1 MPPYWGTCRWVVLY
15 HSGYFHRCQG
25 LGKRVVGS
33 SCVLVSTG
41 EVRAG
46 KEGVLLGL
54 LREEESF
61 ALWGSGACAE
71 SSPASHYSLRVGR
84 GASGQ
89 EASGAA
95 GAEVLLSKC
104 WLSGGT
110 VCAMKQEDPN
120 SRDKVRAKC
129 PSPQLLMAGRGI
141 VRRLCVAKTS
151 ERGMQELP
159 QGRVPPLLGKWGPGQ
174 VVDTCRAPMPAMF
187 PSPKAQALP
196 FSQLGRDRAG
206 PRGQSH
212 RDSFTGLQRCSL
224 PAAFALSLPACM
236 LCCWAEADP
245 DICGCK
251 TVKKG
256 LCAHTYCLLSSPRAR
271 SFMAGMVP
279 SLPI

>member
-84 GASGQ
+84 GASGR

-159 QGRVPPLLGKWGPGQ
+159 QGRVPPLLGKW
-174 VVDTCRAPMPAMF
+174 
-187 PSPKAQALP
+187 AQAKLWTPAGHPCLP
-196 FSQLGRDRAG
+196 CSPLQRPG
-206 PRGQSH
+206 PALQPARQGQSRASGAISQGLFH
-212 RDSFTGLQRCSL
+212 RPTEVLTPSGICSL
-224 PAAFALSLPACM
+224 PSSMHA
-236 LCCWAEADP
+236 
-245 DICGCK
+245 
-251 TVKKG
+251 V
-256 LCAHTYCLLSSPRAR
+256 LLGR
-271 SFMAGMVP
+271 G
-279 SLPI
+279 